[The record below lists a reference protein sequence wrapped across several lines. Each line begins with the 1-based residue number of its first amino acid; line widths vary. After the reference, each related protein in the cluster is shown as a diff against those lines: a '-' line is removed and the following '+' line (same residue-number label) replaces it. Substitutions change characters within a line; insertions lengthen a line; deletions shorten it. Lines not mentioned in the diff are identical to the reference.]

1 MSILDFLS
9 GGSDPSQA
17 ANKYLDQIAPMEKE
31 YYNPYIEKGNK
42 AYDQF
47 APQLDQMTSNP
58 VDFLEM
64 LMKQYQP
71 SSGFQMRND
80 NALKAAGNSAAAGG
94 MRGSINDINNEAGI
108 TDTLLGND
116 MQQWLNNVFGRLDKG
131 IEGEQNLYGTGFNAT
146 QNLTGDLAN
155 VLGTQG
161 SLAFQG
167 AQNKNKGFSD
177 MLSAIT
183 KIAGGAAGF
192 MAGGPMGASAGANLL
207 PVGSSWI

>member
-1 MSILDFLS
+1 MSIFDFLQP
-9 GGSDPSQA
+9 GGDPTKS

-31 YYNPYIEKGNK
+31 YYNPYIDRGNK

-47 APQLDQMTSNP
+47 APQFDQMSSNP
-58 VDFLEM
+58 TEFLEM
-64 LMKQYQP
+64 LMKEYQP

-116 MQQWLNNVFGRLDKG
+116 MQQWLQNVLG
-131 IEGEQNLYGTGFNAT
+131 IQGTGLQGEQNLYGTGFNAT

-167 AQNKNKGFSD
+167 TTQKNKAFSD
-177 MLSAIT
+177 FISGLT
-183 KIAGGAAGF
+183 KAAGGAAGY
-192 MAGGPMGASAGANLL
+192 GGF
-207 PVGSSWI
+207 I